1 MGTILVDDVGIVLLG
16 AGSLSFTPSLL
27 TGLMASDMAK
37 EKSVTI
43 SLVDIDPELLD
54 MNYAVG
60 MKMLNLYRKRWNIE
74 HFKIEKYTDRKD
86 ALEHSDFIISTIG
99 VGGIEATHLDVEIPY
114 KYGILQ
120 SVGDTVGP
128 GGIFRALRHIPV
140 FVEIAEDIRDIS
152 PSAYFLNF
160 SNPLTPL
167 TRAVIRETQ
176 IKAFG
181 FCTGIFGMWEFLS
194 EYFGVRREDVRI
206 FERGTN
212 HFSWILDF
220 TVDGKHGYELLP
232 GRIKEKGVPKGYF
245 GPLTFELYN
254 VHGLLPV
261 PGDRHIAE
269 FLPHVYMNEEA
280 AEKYSF
286 PLLLKD
292 TVYDPILRRPIREQL
307 EGIATD
313 TRKVDEL
320 INQEGLEEEGLGVIR
335 LIEAIVL
342 NRDYLCPG
350 ANVTNNGAV
359 HNLPDWPVVE
369 VPALVDAA
377 GIHPLNVGSLPGE
390 LAGITT
396 DRAYAF
402 ELAVD
407 AAISCDRNLLLR
419 SLLADDFV
427 DSTSKA
433 EELANDMLEHER
445 EWLPDAWFRSS

>member
-1 MGTILVDDVGIVLLG
+1 VGIILEEINIVLLG

-27 TGLMASDMAK
+27 KGLMASDMAK
-37 EKSVTI
+37 EKSVTTA
-43 SLVDIDPELLD
+43 LVDINPELLE

-60 MKMLNLYRKRWNIE
+60 TKMLNLCRKKWGIKQ
-74 HFKIEKYTDRKD
+74 FKIEKYTDRKE

-99 VGGIEATHLDVEIPY
+99 VGGIEATHLDVEIPS

-140 FVEIAEDIRDIS
+140 FVEIAKDIRDVS

-181 FCTGIFGMWEFLS
+181 FCTGIFGMLEFLS
-194 EYFGVRREDVRI
+194 EYFGVGRENIRI
-206 FERGTN
+206 FEGGTN

-220 TVDGKHGYELLP
+220 TVEGKRGYELLP
-232 GRIKEKGVPKGYF
+232 ERMKEKGVPQGYF

-269 FLPHVYMNEEA
+269 FLPHMYMNEEA
-280 AEKYSF
+280 ARKYSF

-292 TVYDPILRRPIREQL
+292 TIYDPILRRPIREQL

-320 INQEGLEEEGLGVIR
+320 IDQEGLEEEGLGVVK

-342 NRDYLCPG
+342 NRDYLYPG

-359 HNLPDWPVVE
+359 HNLPDWPVIE

-407 AAISCDRNLLLR
+407 AAISRDRNLLLR
-419 SLLADDFV
+419 SLLADGFV

-433 EELANDMLEHER
+433 EELANDMLKHER
-445 EWLPDAWFRSS
+445 EWLPDDWYRSS